1 MGGSGL
7 GFPQA
12 PQGVEGMRIFRIISG
27 ITLISG
33 SGWIGPFVA
42 KVLEVEGF
50 DAYAVAIVAAIGG
63 MLVYSGCPFVGKKTV
78 KVGRF

>member
-1 MGGSGL
+1 MGRTVDSV
-7 GFPQA
+7 PQA
-12 PQGVEGMRIFRIISG
+12 SQGVEGMRIFRVISG

-33 SGWIGPFVA
+33 SGWIGPFAA

-50 DAYAVAIVAAIGG
+50 DAYSVAIVAAIGG
-63 MLVYSGCPFVGKKTV
+63 ILVYSGCPFIGKKTV